1 MAQSPRYRPPTL
13 GVQVQS
19 FTVASRLHQP
29 HNTEDKNPK
38 TNGETILNAK
48 DTQRDSHNYKE
59 KRRREKKNENRSQKN
74 REIKPIIKPLSENE
88 Y

>member
-59 KRRREKKNENRSQKN
+59 KRVGKKEYKQESEESNEASKQIQK
-74 REIKPIIKPLSENE
+74 
-88 Y
+88 